1 MIETYMMGLKP
12 FFCFYGGKWRAA
24 PRYPAPKH
32 RRVIEPFA
40 GAAGYAMRH
49 HHADVVLVE
58 TDPLIASLWRW
69 LIGASE
75 REILTLPLEVGTTV
89 RDLGLAPGPS
99 ALIGFWLNKGTSAP
113 AQRPSAWMR
122 EGLRPRSFWGVEI
135 RQRIA
140 SQVGA
145 IRHWTLIEGNYT
157 DAPDD
162 DATWFVDPPYEGA
175 GQHYRSA
182 PLDYRALGRWCRGRR
197 GQVIVCENEGAT
209 WLPFEPYLSIKAR
222 EGQGGGR
229 TSAEAVWIRN
239 IAGLS

>member
-1 MIETYMMGLKP
+1 MGLKP

-24 PRYPAPKH
+24 PRYPIPKH

-40 GAAGYAMRH
+40 GAAGYATRH
-49 HHADVVLVE
+49 YRADVVLVE
-58 TDPLIASLWRW
+58 TDPLIAGLWRW

-122 EGLRPRSFWGVEI
+122 EGLRPRS
-135 RQRIA
+135 
-140 SQVGA
+140 
-145 IRHWTLIEGNYT
+145 
-157 DAPDD
+157 
-162 DATWFVDPPYEGA
+162 
-175 GQHYRSA
+175 

-209 WLPFEPYLSIKAR
+209 WLPFESYLSIKAR